1 VQVLKKLRPQTGW
14 LLVANAALSSELMER
29 SAAALSMLA
38 SHEEGKQVLKDI
50 GCSSLVRATKEEYVA
65 LVKYLDH

>member
-1 VQVLKKLRPQTGW
+1 
-14 LLVANAALSSELMER
+14 
-29 SAAALSMLA
+29 
-38 SHEEGKQVLKDI
+38 VLKDI